1 MTARTTPPAWR
12 SATARRRRF
21 TPAARAKAYANLL
34 TLTGAVVSPIPRPR
48 RRGFFTRLFA
58 ALF

>member
-1 MTARTTPPAWR
+1 MTGRHTPPAWR

-21 TPAARAKAYANLL
+21 TPAARARAFACLL
-34 TLTGAVVSPIPRPR
+34 TMTGVVISPTPRPR
-48 RRGFFTRLFA
+48 RRGFITRLIA